1 MLDLNHENILKMGK
15 YSSLSL
21 DNVNIDTIKSLYKFM
36 YRLRLCEQSLIDEYH
51 PADEMKCPVHFCVGQ
66 EAIPAVIS
74 NLISENDYLFS
85 HHRSHGYFLAKKAP
99 MKSLFAELYGKETG
113 ASGGIAGSMDLSM
126 PSVNFYAGAILSG
139 AIAIAVGVALSNKL
153 NKSKNLV
160 VAGFGEGATE
170 EGIFWEAINYASLKK
185 LPIIFICENNKYS
198 TYSPQ
203 LKRQLDDNISDK
215 VSSFG
220 IRTDKVYGNDVISVF
235 KTINAAIRDIRYSG
249 GPHFIEAY
257 TYRWNGHVGPEN
269 DDLIE
274 YRSIK
279 ELEIWKSN
287 DPINILEKV
296 LMNKKI
302 ISAEFKS
309 KMIDEIKLEINNSF
323 KFAKNSNFPD
333 IDNIE
338 KLNLSTE
345 SPLADLLLKEIDNND
360 FDANQPDAKL
370 APF

>member
-1 MLDLNHENILKMGK
+1 M
-15 YSSLSL
+15 
-21 DNVNIDTIKSLYKFM
+21 F
-36 YRLRLCEQSLIDEYH
+36 
-51 PADEMKCPVHFCVGQ
+51 
-66 EAIPAVIS
+66 
-74 NLISENDYLFS
+74 
-85 HHRSHGYFLAKKAP
+85 
-99 MKSLFAELYGKETG
+99 
-113 ASGGIAGSMDLSM
+113 
-126 PSVNFYAGAILSG
+126 
-139 AIAIAVGVALSNKL
+139 VARF
-153 NKSKNLV
+153 
-160 VAGFGEGATE
+160 AGFGEGATE

-198 TYSPQ
+198 TYSTQ

-220 IRTDKVYGNDVISVF
+220 VRTDKVYGNDVISVF

-249 GPHFIEAY
+249 GPYFIEAY

-274 YRSIK
+274 YRSMK

-287 DPINILEKV
+287 DPITILENA
-296 LMNKKI
+296 LINKKI
-302 ISAEFKS
+302 ISEEFKS
-309 KMIDEIKLEINNSF
+309 KMINEIKLEINNSF
-323 KFAKNSNFPD
+323 KFAKDSNFPD

-345 SPLADLLLKEIDNND
+345 SPLADLLLKEIDNNE